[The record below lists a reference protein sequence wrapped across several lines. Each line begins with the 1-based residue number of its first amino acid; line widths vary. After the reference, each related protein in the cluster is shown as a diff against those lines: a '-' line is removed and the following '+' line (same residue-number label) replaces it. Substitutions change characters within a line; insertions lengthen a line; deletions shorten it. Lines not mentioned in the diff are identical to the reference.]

1 MHGGQS
7 IPALDYYLAP
17 GVAKTYVSEICQV
30 LEDRFDI
37 DDDVKSNIK
46 EELKG
51 HLKSLK
57 YHIISEEGNKVIDKI
72 LGNNGFSKENIDIV
86 LKKALKKTEKETYQ
100 AMEALVH
107 NLNSMHSRAGKIR
120 AV

>member
-1 MHGGQS
+1 M
-7 IPALDYYLAP
+7 
-17 GVAKTYVSEICQV
+17 SEICQV

-37 DDDVKSNIK
+37 DEDVKSDIK
-46 EELKG
+46 EELKK
-51 HLKSLK
+51 HLKPLK
-57 YHIISEEGNKVIDKI
+57 YHIISEKGKEVIEKI

-107 NLNSMHSRAGKIR
+107 NLNSMHSRAGQNKVW

>member
-1 MHGGQS
+1 M
-7 IPALDYYLAP
+7 
-17 GVAKTYVSEICQV
+17 SEICQV

-37 DDDVKSNIK
+37 DDDVKSDIK
-46 EELKG
+46 KELKK
-51 HLKSLK
+51 HLKPLK
-57 YHIISEEGNKVIDKI
+57 YHIISEKGKEVIEKI

-107 NLNSMHSRAGKIR
+107 NLNSMHSRAGSQVNKV
-120 AV
+120 A